1 MIRVAIAV
9 MLSAS
14 TAGVVMGQSAD
25 LAPTGTVRMAFLATN
40 PVHGRM
46 DPKTGAVTGL
56 IADLTRELA
65 ARLKTPFMLIPAP
78 DASALIR
85 QVNAGNADVG
95 FLAYDAGRARE
106 VDFVA
111 GVALMF
117 NTYVV
122 PSASPLRSV
131 SDVDRAGI
139 EIGAVKGQSP
149 QIFLSENIKQARM
162 HLVETTPPQAELER
176 VLGNSELSAFAL
188 NRQRAEEAAAASK
201 GRLRALTGSFFDVEQ
216 SFVVKKGET
225 AKAAALRAFVDE
237 LKASGFIKKSIDR
250 AKLVGV
256 AVAK

>member
-1 MIRVAIAV
+1 MIRATIAV
-9 MLSAS
+9 VLCVS
-14 TAGVVMGQSAD
+14 TVGIVMGQSSD
-25 LAPTGTVRMAFLATN
+25 LAPTGTLRAAFLATN
-40 PVHGRM
+40 PVQARV

-56 IADLTRELA
+56 IADLAKELA
-65 ARLKTPFMLIPAP
+65 QRLKTPFMLIPAP
-78 DASALIR
+78 DAGALIR
-85 QVNAGNADVG
+85 QVNAGNADIG

-122 PSASPLRSV
+122 PSASSLRSV
-131 SDVDRAGI
+131 ADVDRPGI

-162 HLVETTPPQAELER
+162 QVVDTTPPQGELER
-176 VLGNSELSAFAL
+176 VLLNGEVSAFAL

-216 SFVVKKGET
+216 SFVVRKGEK
-225 AKAAALRAFVDE
+225 AKAEALRAIVAE